1 MSHALERAGAGT
13 GTGLVSYGNVY
24 MATPIARSLGARASE
39 NGMIRD
45 TQGCY
50 WYRQQ
55 DFCPTVSTER
65 WCLRGCS
72 TNTGLVKHADLITS
86 STYFF
91 SPFHSYQVHNHLS
104 RSPFQVPTH
113 CVLFSCAFPS
123 RLILLLIVFS
133 VATLIRS
140 LVQPFR

>member
-13 GTGLVSYGNVY
+13 GTGLVSYGNIY
-24 MATPIARSLGARASE
+24 GDADRAFSRRE
-39 NGMIRD
+39 NGIIRD

-65 WCLRGCS
+65 WCLPGCS

-140 LVQPFR
+140 LLQPFR